1 MSINYFYNMT
11 PHIIRK
17 VNKAFQC
24 GQKNKIKSNWLMN
37 WRTSLTTLAKEVI
50 IRNTMG
56 VV

>member
-1 MSINYFYNMT
+1 MSINYFYNMS
-11 PHIIRK
+11 PPIIRK

-24 GQKNKIKSNWLMN
+24 GQKKPKTNWLMN

-50 IRNTMG
+50 IQNTMG